1 MNSILKGLRIV
12 ESPAFV
18 AAPLGGM
25 TLAQLGANVIRV
37 DPIGG
42 GVDSRRWPV
51 TKEGK
56 SLYWV
61 GLNKGKRS
69 LAIDTTKP
77 EGREIASALVTQPGQ
92 DRGIFVTNFPQS
104 SWFKY
109 DKLRER
115 REDLIMVNL
124 VGSSDGTSAV
134 DYTVNCAVGFPFVTG
149 QVPGRAGSSRV
160 NHVLPAWDAICGLNV
175 ALAVLAAERYRHRTG
190 QGQLVKMA
198 LSDIAFSMVGNLG
211 YIAEVQINNEDRRS
225 YGNYLYGAYGS
236 DFETK
241 DGRFLY
247 IVVVTTRMW
256 EELGK
261 VTGLANRFKA
271 LEEALGVN
279 LLKEG
284 ERFKASEAI
293 SAIIRPWIA
302 ARTLAEIRLAFGVS
316 GICWGPYQTFRQML
330 TEDARCSIQNPLFS
344 ELEQPGIGRFL
355 VPGSPL
361 DFSACPRETPK
372 RAPLLGEHTDEIL
385 SQDLGLSETEI
396 GRLHDRKIVA
406 GPVGQ

>member
-1 MNSILKGLRIV
+1 MNSVLKGLRIV

-25 TLAQLGANVIRV
+25 TLAQLGADVIRI
-37 DPIGG
+37 DPITG

-77 EGREIASALVTQPGQ
+77 EGRDIATALVTQPGP
-92 DRGIFVTNFPQS
+92 DRGLFVTNFPQGG
-104 SWFKY
+104 WFKY
-109 DKLRER
+109 DTLKAKRA
-115 REDLIMVNL
+115 DLIMVNL
-124 VGSSDGTSAV
+124 IGSSDGTSAV
-134 DYTVNCAVGFPFVTG
+134 DYTINCAVGFPFVTG
-149 QVPGRAGSSRV
+149 QVPGQPGSNRV
-160 NHVLPAWDAICGLNV
+160 NHVMPAWDAVCGINV
-175 ALAVLAAERYRHRTG
+175 ALAVLAAERHRSRSG
-190 QGQLVKMA
+190 EGQLVKMA

-211 YIAEVQINNEDRRS
+211 YIAEVQINDEDRRS
-225 YGNYLYGAYGS
+225 HGNYLYGAYGS

-247 IVVVTTRMW
+247 IVVVTGRMW

-261 VTGLANRFKA
+261 VTGLAERFKA
-271 LEEALGVN
+271 LEQALGVN
-279 LLKEG
+279 LAKEG

-293 SAIIRPWIA
+293 SAVVRPWIA
-302 ARTLAEIRLAFGVS
+302 AKTLAEIQEAFKGTGV
-316 GICWGPYQTFRQML
+316 CWGPYQTFRQMVA
-330 TEDARCSIQNPLFS
+330 EDPRCSTANPLFA
-344 ELEQPGIGRFL
+344 ELDQPGIGRFL

-385 SQDLGLSETEI
+385 SRDLGLSDAEI
-396 GRLHDRKIVA
+396 GTLRDKKIVA
-406 GPVGQ
+406 GPVEL